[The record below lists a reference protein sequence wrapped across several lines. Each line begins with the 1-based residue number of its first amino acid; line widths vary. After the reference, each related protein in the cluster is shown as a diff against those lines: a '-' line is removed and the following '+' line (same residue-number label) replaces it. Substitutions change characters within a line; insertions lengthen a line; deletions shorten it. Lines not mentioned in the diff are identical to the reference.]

1 MALYLITNVC
11 MYANFISEFVEVEIF
26 QDAHFTCQNHG
37 DIAVLIGN
45 QTCGS
50 FFNHLLYSVKFQN
63 FCYFSSPGCPRKG
76 RKCGMYTCGQWRMN
90 LTKLVVG

>member
-63 FCYFSSPGCPRKG
+63 FCYFLA
-76 RKCGMYTCGQWRMN
+76 Q
-90 LTKLVVG
+90 VVPEKAVNVVCIHVVNEG